1 MSNAS
6 FSLGGVDYSELFS
19 INHIT
24 MPFFY
29 RENTTK
35 TIGSSD
41 GSRFMKTRNESNK
54 ITIIGT
60 MIDQQ
65 SGMKLSDTRDQLI
78 ASLIHDEPQQLMFSH
93 FPGKYFNAILDG
105 EQDYDLTRQELS
117 EATLTFIVPDGLAH
131 ALTETSVSSTSG
143 ATLTVTNSGSAPTAP
158 VLTAM
163 MAADN
168 GLVSWVNDQGA
179 VLQFGNPDEVDGVQ
193 HDDSQTSYHFD
204 FLTAPTGTTLN
215 KTTVLY
221 TTYPYGNSPGPNSQV
236 GTFDYNTKNKDAATP
251 IYNRVASDRWAGPS
265 LSGAI
270 SANSLGVK
278 TGNFIFANRLNIATG
293 IKQLGRVEFNL
304 LSGSNLALS
313 IVLRD
318 SLGGADVLTLEFWVQ
333 GKNYYVSNLNRK
345 LFINGFYE
353 ARITK
358 LGDVVTF
365 RLAKINNLTDGVN
378 TNAGATVSKS
388 YNVAGLS
395 SMVIDGYNAW
405 FAGFSNTP
413 GWTINWS
420 DSYFKWINVDYWQ
433 DLPNQFGAGD
443 IVTADVAT
451 KTIYVNGVEEPSL
464 QTVGNMWDS
473 FMLSPGSNDIQLFVS
488 SWADP
493 AKATI
498 QYREAWY

>member
-1 MSNAS
+1 MTISIQYNGIELTNYLDAVIDITRNVGQNRTP
-6 FSLGGVDYSELFS
+6 SLVKVG
-19 INHIT
+19 H
-24 MPFFY
+24 
-29 RENTTK
+29 
-35 TIGSSD
+35 SD
-41 GSRFMKTRNESNK
+41 GQRFQYTTASEST
-54 ITIIGT
+54 ITITAIIRNQKT
-60 MIDQQ
+60 ERRRSLARALMQ
-65 SGMKLSDTRDQLI
+65 SEPAKLIFS
-78 ASLIHDEPQQLMFSH
+78 DEPGLYYLAITTGQQTLAEQFLH
-93 FPGKYFNAILDG
+93 NIL
-105 EQDYDLTRQELS
+105 
-117 EATLTFIVPDGLAH
+117 TLTFIVPDGVAH
-131 ALTETSVSSTSG
+131 SVIGASMSADSG
-143 ATLTVTNSGSAPTAP
+143 ATMTVMNSGSAPTAP
-158 VLTAM
+158 LLTAT

-168 GLVSWVNDQGA
+168 GLVAWVNDQGA
-179 VLQFGNPDEVDGVQ
+179 VLQFGNPDEVDGIQ

-204 FLTAPTGTTLN
+204 FLTAPTGSTLN
-215 KTTVLY
+215 KTTIRY
-221 TTYPYGNSPGPNSQV
+221 TTYPYGNSPGPNSQI

-251 IYNRVASDRWAGPS
+251 VYNRVASDRWAGPS

-270 SANSLGVK
+270 GANSLGVK
-278 TGNFIFANRLNIATG
+278 TGNFIFANRLNVATG
-293 IKQLGRVEFNL
+293 LKQIGRVEFNL

-318 SLGGADVLTLEFWVQ
+318 SLGNADVLTLEFWVQ
-333 GKNYYVSNLNRK
+333 GKNYYVSNLNRR
-345 LFINGFYE
+345 LFKNGFYE

-365 RLAKINNLTDGVN
+365 RLAQITNLTAGVN
-378 TNAGATVSKS
+378 TNASATVSKS

-451 KTIYVNGVEEPSL
+451 KTIYVDGVEEPSL

-473 FMLSPGSNDIQLFVS
+473 FMLSPGSNDIQLVVS